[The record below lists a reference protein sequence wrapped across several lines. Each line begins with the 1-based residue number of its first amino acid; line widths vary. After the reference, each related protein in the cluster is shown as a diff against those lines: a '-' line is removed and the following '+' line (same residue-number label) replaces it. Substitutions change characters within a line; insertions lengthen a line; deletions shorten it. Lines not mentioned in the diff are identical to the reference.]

1 MIAVVLLAQFPF
13 MPLIQHLLLLI
24 LVYSFINNELYVIPT
39 LVQFTI
45 LYNDLLFESLKRVYN
60 MVVIIP
66 FLIYNHNNSNS
77 MVCTIDNLSFISG

>member
-1 MIAVVLLAQFPF
+1 MIAVALLAQFPF

-45 LYNDLLFESLKRVYN
+45 Q
-60 MVVIIP
+60 
-66 FLIYNHNNSNS
+66 
-77 MVCTIDNLSFISG
+77 

>member
-1 MIAVVLLAQFPF
+1 MSY
-13 MPLIQHLLLLI
+13 QHL
-24 LVYSFINNELYVIPT
+24 SNS
-39 LVQFTI
+39 Q
-45 LYNDLLFESLKRVYN
+45 YNDLLFESLKRVYN